1 MINLSLLR
9 VFPITVALLV
19 VSGWVALISQIGRQF
34 DAITPFLISEYSRP
48 ILPEIMSGQ
57 VWRLITPIFVH
68 FGMMHLLFNSMM
80 TFQLGSLL
88 EPKMGSLPY
97 VLLIAV
103 MAVGS
108 NLGQYFVT
116 GPSFGGLSGI
126 LYGLF
131 GYFWMSSRY
140 NPKFGMCINPNAVK
154 MLMGWFVLCWFDF
167 FGLLGNIA
175 IANVAH
181 TVGLVLGMLA
191 ALLRVWLNK
200 CHFV

>member
-1 MINLSLLR
+1 MINLALLR
-9 VFPITVALLV
+9 RSPVTVALLV
-19 VSGWVALISQIGRQF
+19 VSGCIALISNLGSQF
-34 DAITPFLISEYSRP
+34 DAITPFLISEYIRP
-48 ILPEIMSGQ
+48 TLPEILSGQ
-57 VWRLITPIFVH
+57 IWRLITPIFVH
-68 FGMMHLLFNSMM
+68 FGVMHLLFNSMM

-88 EPKMGSLPY
+88 EPKLGSFSY
-97 VLLIAV
+97 ALLIMM
-103 MAVGS
+103 MAAGS

-140 NPKFGMCINPNAVK
+140 NPQFGMRINPNAVK
-154 MLMGWFVLCWFDF
+154 MLMGWFVLCWFNF

-181 TVGLVLGMLA
+181 TVGLLLGMVA
-191 ALLRVWLNK
+191 ALLGVWLK
-200 CHFV
+200 KRY